1 MALAR
6 GISIILAV
14 SAALPA
20 AGHARAQLKD
30 ENLLIGVPPGFKV
43 AYQDKKPQ
51 RMIVEMLP
59 QDQTLKSWDE
69 MITVQIFYRR
79 GDLGVTQFR
88 EEIRQGWMN
97 ACPDGDFAPLR
108 DGREN
113 GYTFEFWSLYC
124 PKNPETGAPE
134 MTYFKAIQGNDAF
147 YSIQKAFRVE
157 PADSQI
163 IEWTKFASK
172 VLVCDTRLPDR
183 PCPKK

>member
-1 MALAR
+1 MHLAR
-6 GISIILAV
+6 ANWVVLLLACV
-14 SAALPA
+14 LSAAGNA
-20 AGHARAQLKD
+20 SAQLKD
-30 ENLLIGVPPGFKV
+30 ENLLMGLPPGFKV

-51 RMIVEMLP
+51 RMIVEMVP
-59 QDQTLKSWDE
+59 KDQSLKSWDE

-79 GDLGVTQFR
+79 GDLETAKFR
-88 EEIRQGWMN
+88 EEIRQGWLN

-113 GYTFEFWSLYC
+113 GYSFEFWSLYC

-134 MTYFKAIQGNDAF
+134 LTYFKAIQGNDAF
-147 YSIQKAFRVE
+147 YSIQKAFRIE

-172 VLVCDTRLPDR
+172 VLVCDTRLADR
-183 PCPKK
+183 PCPK